1 MLAIRAQY
9 AVASRSLFVFSS
21 GASQS
26 AKLGPTP
33 FLRRKSGFRLWMN
46 SIQRCIASQ
55 FSSMTALSPYCNHV
69 VHGTI
74 TPASPQPGAPT
85 IASLHADVPDDPEP
99 PNVIVL
105 GDTFVNAPC
114 GVCASTMSWMNF
126 CENAAVSKL

>member
-1 MLAIRAQY
+1 MLAIKAQY
-9 AVASRSLFVFSS
+9 ALASRSLFVFSS
-21 GASQS
+21 GANQS

-55 FSSMTALSPYCNHV
+55 FFSIMALSPYCTHV

-85 IASLHADVPDDPEP
+85 MPSFHADVPSVP
-99 PNVIVL
+99 PPSKGRVL
-105 GDTFVNAPC
+105 GETLVNAPWL
-114 GVCASTMSWMNF
+114 V
-126 CENAAVSKL
+126 